1 MTAPASLLPL
11 AQFTAGLLAASATV
25 VLADVQAAAAVV
37 AGAAVIT
44 AGYALFGWR
53 TQARPGVVTAQRAFM
68 RLLVGSLLK
77 WLMIGAGL
85 ALAMSSGQFDPK
97 FVLVG
102 ALSAW
107 LAYLICL
114 PWLFR

>member
-1 MTAPASLLPL
+1 MLPL
-11 AQFTAGLLAASATV
+11 AQLGTGLLVALATV
-25 VLADVQAAAAVV
+25 VLADLQAAAAVV
-37 AGAAVIT
+37 AGAAVMA

-53 TQARPGVVTAQRAFM
+53 TQGRPAVVTAQRAFM
-68 RLLVGSLLK
+68 RLLVGSVLK
-77 WLMIGAGL
+77 WLAIGAGL
-85 ALAMSSGQFDPK
+85 VLAMSPGHFDPK

-114 PWLFR
+114 AWLLR